1 MGRVLRI
8 GGATDGDGRQIA
20 PYLRGLDM
28 AERRGYS
35 TLRWGAFS
43 EFERL
48 YIKNH
53 LPILRRYQARGYIL
67 AMSATFPITHGAES
81 VRWDMRFDITWR
93 DAAAALE
100 ELPDADAITQELF
113 PDQEAFQ
120 REEQRRFELLVE
132 HMDIPVMRFDPATW

>member
-1 MGRVLRI
+1 M
-8 GGATDGDGRQIA
+8 
-20 PYLRGLDM
+20 
-28 AERRGYS
+28 
-35 TLRWGAFS
+35 
-43 EFERL
+43 
-48 YIKNH
+48 
-53 LPILRRYQARGYIL
+53 
-67 AMSATFPITHGAES
+67 
-81 VRWDMRFDITWR
+81 RWDMRFDITWR